1 MILFSFAGE
10 VGMDSAESKSMFDR
24 YEIWGEEKKEF
35 DTMIAVFAFTKKS
48 NELAKYNASS

>member
-10 VGMDSAESKSMFDR
+10 IGMDCAESSQCLTGMKS
-24 YEIWGEEKKEF
+24 EGKEKEF
-35 DTMIAVFAFTKKS
+35 YTMIAVFGFNKRS

>member
-24 YEIWGEEKKEF
+24 YEIWGEEKNEF
-35 DTMIAVFAFTKKS
+35 YTMIALFAFNKRS